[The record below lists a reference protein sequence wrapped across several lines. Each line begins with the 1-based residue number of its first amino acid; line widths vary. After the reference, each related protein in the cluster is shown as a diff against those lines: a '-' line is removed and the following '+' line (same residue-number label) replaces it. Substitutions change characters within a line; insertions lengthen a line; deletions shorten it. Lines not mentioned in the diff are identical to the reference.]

1 MRVLK
6 VYKMTKEEYERV
18 MFANMILGK
27 EDLWDYPLEEIEHIV
42 NDTDIEEVALI
53 GDRLY
58 EL

>member
-1 MRVLK
+1 MKKLV
-6 VYKMTKEEYERV
+6 VYQMNKEEYERTL
-18 MFANMILGK
+18 FAKKIDK
-27 EDLWDYPLEEIEHIV
+27 DELWDYPLDEVDHII

>member
-1 MRVLK
+1 MKVLK
-6 VYKMTKEEYERV
+6 VYKITEEEYERTL
-18 MFANMILGK
+18 FSKGIDK

>member
-1 MRVLK
+1 MRILK
-6 VYKMTKEEYERV
+6 VYQMNKEEFERV
-18 MFANMILGK
+18 IFAK
-27 EDLWDYPLEEIEHIV
+27 ELDKDELWDYPLDEIDHLL